1 MGEVDRF
8 WDRTVE
14 SLDRAQWEALCD
26 GCGQC
31 CLHKLED
38 ADTGEFYQTNVACRL
53 LDLTTA
59 RCSDYRNRKA
69 MVPDCLRL
77 TPKLAARIEWLPQTC
92 AYKLRA
98 EGKPL
103 PEWHYLECGDRDA
116 VHRAGVSVVG
126 RAISETIA
134 GPLEDHVI
142 LPEGMEVDRSYTDW
156 SDD

>member
-8 WDRTVE
+8 WERPVE

-77 TPKLAARIEWLPQTC
+77 TPKLAARIEWLPETC

-98 EGKPL
+98 AGKPL
-103 PEWHYLECGDRDA
+103 PEWHYLVCGDRDA
-116 VHRAGVSVVG
+116 VHRAGISVVG

-142 LPEGMEVDRSYTDW
+142 LPEGMEVDRSYSDW